1 MLTTAVLDAGAGLDH
16 DPDAGFGTLMTNT
29 GNLPLSALD
38 VRARITGMVAT
49 AFVAQ
54 EFRNR
59 LRVPLEATYIFPLPE
74 RAAVTAMSLQLG
86 DKVIDSRLVERGD
99 AHDEFD
105 VALAAGM
112 RAAIVEQ
119 ERADVFTMR
128 VGNIGPGEIV
138 IVRLTLSTPLHYAA
152 GQITFRFPLVVAPR
166 YIPGVQLDGPAVG
179 AGEHADTEAVPDA
192 SRITP
197 PVLLSGFPNPVRL
210 TIEAVIDT
218 HVVPVHQIGCNLPA
232 ELVDGADIGIQ
243 GTVRVRVNPGS
254 RLDRDF
260 VLRVDTGD
268 RPTHFASIV
277 TVTDPVGR
285 RGTFNLTV
293 LPSTTAATSPRPLD
307 LVVVLDRSSSMDG
320 WQIVAARR
328 AGARIVDSLTAV
340 DRFAVLTF
348 NDTVTRPVRHDDG
361 LVAATDRNRFSA
373 VEHLVATYGSGSPAI
388 LPALEQAAQLLRGS
402 GREPTI
408 LVITAGLVGNED
420 QIIEK
425 IAPLVGGI
433 RIDTVGVGVAV
444 NAGFLQ
450 RLADLGRGRFEV
462 AESEERLDEAIEQVQ
477 RRIGAP
483 LVTDLELVDGGLG
496 IARGTVTPARLPD
509 VYPGVALL
517 IAGRWVGNPTGEIA
531 IRGNSRGGQRWI
543 SRLLPR
549 PVDDRTVA
557 TAWARA
563 HLADLEDRYLTC
575 PLEQAEPLERTIT
588 RLSLSFGVLSRFT
601 AFVAVDKNAISD
613 GRAPHRIVQAV
624 ELPPGST
631 LGPAEAP
638 SDYQIEYGRRMA
650 AVSEASRPAGSGPRP
665 VTPMVVTE
673 SPARAEPIGAAP
685 EVPSEPDS
693 MSTGARPTNVVEPRV
708 EPAGRI
714 PLPDYG
720 SPMMSPPQAAGPPP
734 APRQYQ
740 PAPDRTP
747 KRGPRI
753 AAAGAAAAVAGALA
767 IGGAVV
773 LGSQGAVDSTAK
785 PADTAGAESSTTGSR
800 AGEPPS
806 APKTT
811 TDAETGVSISV
822 TLTDAPAGTK
832 LVAEISGIDAGQSVR
847 LVVVTQ
853 DGARN
858 IADSWRVATSGKE
871 RRTTTLAGVAKSD
884 VAEIIVEDNAGD
896 QLVSVQL

>member
-1 MLTTAVLDAGAGLDH
+1 MLITAVMDAGAGLDH

-29 GNLPLSALD
+29 GNLPLFALD

-49 AFVAQ
+49 VFVAE

-86 DKVIDSRLVERGD
+86 DRVIDSRLVERGH
-99 AHDEFD
+99 AHNEYEA
-105 VALAAGM
+105 ALADGM

-128 VGNIGPGEIV
+128 VGNIAPGERV
-138 IVRLTLSTPLHYAA
+138 VVRLTLSTPLQYAA
-152 GQITFRFPLVVAPR
+152 GQLTFRFPLVVAPR
-166 YIPGVQLDGPAVG
+166 YIPGVQLDGPPVG
-179 AGEHADTEAVPDA
+179 AGGHTDTEAVPDA

-197 PVLLSGFPNPVRL
+197 PVLLTGFPNPVRL
-210 TIEAVIDT
+210 TIEAIIDT
-218 HVVPVHQIGCNLPA
+218 HVVPIHQIGCNLPA
-232 ELVDGADIGIQ
+232 ELVDGADIGIE

-260 VLRVDTGD
+260 VLRVDTGQ
-268 RPTHFASIV
+268 RPHHFASIV

-293 LPSTTAATSPRPLD
+293 LPSTTAATAPRPLD
-307 LVVVLDRSSSMDG
+307 LVVLLDRSASMDG

-328 AGARIVDSLTAV
+328 AAARIIDSLTPV

-348 NDTVTRPVRHDDG
+348 NDTVSRPVRHDDG
-361 LVAATDRNRFSA
+361 LVDATDRNRFDA
-373 VEHLVATYGSGSPAI
+373 VEHLVATYGSGNPVI
-388 LPALEQAAQLLRGS
+388 LPPLEQAARLLRGS

-425 IAPLVGGI
+425 LAPLVGGI

-462 AESEERLDEAIEQVQ
+462 AESEDRLDEAIEQVQ
-477 RRIGAP
+477 RQLAAP

-517 IAGRWVGNPTGEIA
+517 IAGRWVGNPVGEIA
-531 IRGNSRGGQRWI
+531 IRGISRDGQRWI
-543 SRLLPR
+543 SRLVPR
-549 PVDDRTVA
+549 SVDDRTVA

-601 AFVAVDKNAISD
+601 AFVAVDKNPIGD
-613 GRAPHRIVQAV
+613 RRAPHRVVQAV

-631 LGPAEAP
+631 HRPAEAP

-650 AVSEASRPAGSGPRP
+650 AVSSAARSAGSGPRP

-673 SPARAEPIGAAP
+673 PPARAAP
-685 EVPSEPDS
+685 MDDPTL
-693 MSTGARPTNVVEPRV
+693 TGARPTNVVEPHA
-708 EPAGRI
+708 EPVGRI

-720 SPMMSPPQAAGPPP
+720 TPMMAPPPQAAPPP
-734 APRQYQ
+734 PPGSYQQ
-740 PAPDRTP
+740 PADRP
-747 KRGPRI
+747 SKRGPRI

-773 LGSQGAVDSTAK
+773 LGNNGPVDSTAK
-785 PADTAGAESSTTGSR
+785 PADTAGATATTSESR
-800 AGEPPS
+800 VGEPSS

-811 TDAETGVSISV
+811 TDAKTGVSIAV
-822 TLTDAPAGTK
+822 TLTETPAGTK
-832 LVAEISGIDAGQSVR
+832 VVAEISGIAAGQSVR
-847 LVVVTQ
+847 MVVVTR
-853 DGARN
+853 DGART
-858 IADSWRVATSGKE
+858 IADSWRVTTTDKE
-871 RRTTTLAGVAKSD
+871 RRTTTLADVAKSD
-884 VAEIIVEDNAGD
+884 ITDIIIEDNSGN
-896 QLVSVQL
+896 QLVSVHP